1 MKAAL
6 YNQAYSYQNR
16 EWVTTYITNLP
27 IEKMTK
33 EVEKEVV
40 DTIKTRFKGKSVQL
54 DTLRLERNG
63 LTKFWQFTFLSL
75 EEITLFQ
82 IDDNH

>member
-1 MKAAL
+1 MKAVF
-6 YNQAYSYQNR
+6 YNQTYSYQNR

-63 LTKFWQFTFLSL
+63 MTKFWQFTFLSL